1 MLTPESHTASQR
13 FVLSVGVMPPK
24 TAQQHTRQDTE
35 TETKCVCPKSTALN
49 DAVEGVMHE
58 APTPFQKLIAVAA
71 SIALINTKSTIL
83 DARISGITLA
93 REHYKY
99 LRPQKT
105 LQVIQTLLVGSR
117 HSQ

>member
-1 MLTPESHTASQR
+1 MVGQAQTQTFAHKGKSLIKYLYFQLNLR
-13 FVLSVGVMPPK
+13 FFQCLG
-24 TAQQHTRQDTE
+24 E
-35 TETKCVCPKSTALN
+35 
-49 DAVEGVMHE
+49 
-58 APTPFQKLIAVAA
+58 PFQKLTAVAA
-71 SIALINTKSTIL
+71 SIALINTKSIII
-83 DARISGITLA
+83 DARISGITFA